1 MCNCGCNTCE
11 TKGPLLTEGKV
22 KSLLS
27 EGLQYHINKKI
38 PLFETIYRMCFKI
51 PWFRRKEMSV
61 SSSAKSFKNK
71 NLSMSMRL
79 KHAFIDLVG

>member
-1 MCNCGCNTCE
+1 MEQNFQTIREKYIQQNTKDRDDE
-11 TKGPLLTEGKV
+11 E
-22 KSLLS
+22 
-27 EGLQYHINKKI
+27 
-38 PLFETIYRMCFKI
+38 FETIYCMCFKI

-79 KHAFIDLVG
+79 KHAFIHLVD

>member
-1 MCNCGCNTCE
+1 MEQNFRKYIQQNTKDRDDE
-11 TKGPLLTEGKV
+11 E
-22 KSLLS
+22 
-27 EGLQYHINKKI
+27 
-38 PLFETIYRMCFKI
+38 FETIYCMCFKI

-79 KHAFIDLVG
+79 KRAFIDLVD